1 MHCPSISGFRV
12 QTATLQMDPVSRAMG
27 PYQPMC
33 CAGFSNLQ
41 SIDALAVR
49 LWLDKRV
56 PLATPSNVL
65 VGFDR

>member
-1 MHCPSISGFRV
+1 M
-12 QTATLQMDPVSRAMG
+12 
-27 PYQPMC
+27 